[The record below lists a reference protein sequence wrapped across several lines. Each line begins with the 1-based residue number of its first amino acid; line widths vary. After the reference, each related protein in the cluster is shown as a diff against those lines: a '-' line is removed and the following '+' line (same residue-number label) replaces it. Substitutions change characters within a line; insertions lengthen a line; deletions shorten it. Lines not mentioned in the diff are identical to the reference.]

1 MSKKPIIVFEGIE
14 GSGKS
19 HHIKVVSR
27 FLDKNNFKFI
37 KIREPGGSLNSE
49 KIRKL
54 ILNKKSNL
62 LELSFRSSGTIN
74 LNCHVSNEPFNFP
87 HSNNLNL
94 VVKFSPDTIDD
105 NEEFLVLP
113 VGSSQINVSQYIYE
127 MIILSLPIKITHP
140 GVEDG
145 TLKSKTLTML
155 RDYENNVHK
164 TENKIDPRWDKL
176 KDLI

>member
-1 MSKKPIIVFEGIE
+1 M
-14 GSGKS
+14 
-19 HHIKVVSR
+19 H
-27 FLDKNNFKFI
+27 FLNQFVINFAGLKLGVHEFKFDLDNSFFEHFDYNDFNSCNI
-37 KIREPGGSLNSE
+37 STKIL
-49 KIRKL
+49 
-54 ILNKKSNL
+54 LNKKSNL
-62 LELSFRSSGTIN
+62 LELNFCSKGSIN
-74 LNCHVSNEPFNFP
+74 LNCHVSNEPFDFP
-87 HSNNLNL
+87 QKNEMNL
-94 VVKFSPDTIDD
+94 VVKFSSEKIYD